1 MSGKVGDNPYRASGV
16 VACAAGGGGAIDWC
30 TTAKTSPL
38 TADAGSG
45 YFINTTCGAITL
57 TLPSSPTAGDMVGFK
72 DYAGTWDANTLTL
85 GRGGSKINGACCC
98 ATFTTQGQ
106 AVTMIYVDG
115 TKGWQ
120 DVNDST
126 SDVTG
131 GSFILATGGCIST
144 CGCYKNHKFQADAT
158 FNVTG
163 VSTYSALNVVSY
175 LVVAGGGGGGAA
187 HGGGGGAGGYREGK
201 DPGDPL
207 APSASPLAAACSA
220 LTVAAQGYPI
230 SVGAGGAGGI
240 QPGGT
245 ASQGGSSIFST
256 ITSAG
261 GGLGATE
268 SGPAA
273 GAGGSGGGGTYITT
287 AGGAGDTPDVT
298 PDQGFAGGNGIPS
311 GPYAPGGGGGA
322 GAVGTNGSGGT
333 AGPGGAGV
341 TSSITT
347 SAVQRGGGGGGGHQ
361 SYTTSAGGCGGAGGG
376 GDGSQGSGITG
387 FDGTIYTGGGGG
399 GGHANCPNPGQSG
412 GTGGKGLVV
421 IRYKYQ

>member
-1 MSGKVGDNPYRASGV
+1 MSGKIGNNPYRASGV

-38 TADAGSG
+38 TAEAGSG
-45 YFINTTCGAITL
+45 YFMNTTSGGLTL

-72 DYAGTWDANTLTL
+72 DYAGTWDSNSLTL
-85 GRGGSKINGACCC
+85 GRGGSKINGSCCD
-98 ATFTTQGQ
+98 ATFITQGQ

-131 GSFILATGGCIST
+131 GSFIVATGGCIST
-144 CGCYKNHKFQADAT
+144 CGCYKNHKFTADAT

-163 VSTYSALNVVSY
+163 VSSCAALNDVSY
-175 LVVAGGGGGGAA
+175 LVLAGGGGGGAA

-220 LTVAAQGYPI
+220 LTVSVQGYPI
-230 SVGAGGAGGI
+230 TVGAGGAGGI
-240 QPGGT
+240 QPTGT
-245 ASQGGSSIFST
+245 AIAGSSST
-256 ITSAG
+256 FASITSAG
-261 GGLGATE
+261 GGRGATE
-268 SGPAA
+268 SGSAT
-273 GAGGSGGGGTYITT
+273 AGGSGGGATYQSTS
-287 AGGAGDTPDVT
+287 GGAGDTPNVT
-298 PDQGFAGGNGIPS
+298 PDQGFPGGNAQPS
-311 GPYAPGGGGGA
+311 SPYAPGGGGGA
-322 GAVGTNGSGGT
+322 GAAGGTGSGST

-341 TSSITT
+341 TSSISTA
-347 SAVQRGGGGGGGHQ
+347 AVQRGGGGGGGHQ
-361 SYTTSAGGCGGAGGG
+361 SYTTSAGGCAGAGGG
-376 GDGSQGSGITG
+376 GAGSQGSGITG
-387 FDGTIYTGGGGG
+387 SDGTIYTGGGGG

-412 GTGGKGLVV
+412 GTGGKGLVI